1 MHTFLFKYLVFG
13 PISSRRLG
21 RSLGLNILPKE
32 HKLCNFDCVYC
43 ECGEDHEKHQNVKFP
58 TVEDIIE
65 ELLLKCQMLND
76 RGIEIDTIS
85 FAGNG
90 EPTLH
95 PDFEEIMYSVKTV
108 RDLLLPKA
116 KIAVL
121 NNATLLHKRQ
131 VKNALDIA
139 DYSICKLDA
148 GDEKSFHLINRPL
161 GNLSYQKVKENLM
174 NYGNKL
180 IIQSLFFKGKN
191 ENEVLGNFNDE
202 EIEKYLKEVARI
214 KPESVMLYSL
224 DRTTAIPD
232 LEAVS
237 IPQLKTI
244 AQRLNQL
251 GITATVA

>member
-43 ECGEDHEKHQNVKFP
+43 ECGEDHQKHQNVQFP
-58 TVEDIIE
+58 TVEEILE

-76 RGIEIDTIS
+76 RDIKIDTIS

-95 PDFEEIMYSVKTV
+95 PDFEEIMYAVKTV
-108 RDLLLPKA
+108 RDLLLPDA

-121 NNATLLHKRQ
+121 NNSTMLHKRQ
-131 VKNALDIA
+131 VRKALEIA

-148 GDEKSFHLINRPL
+148 GDESTFYSINRPL
-161 GNLSYQKVKENLM
+161 GNLTYQKVKDNLR
-174 NYGNKL
+174 NYGNK
-180 IIQSLFFKGKN
+180 IILQSLFFKGKN
-191 ENEVLGNFNDE
+191 EQEQLGNYNDQE
-202 EIEKYLKEVARI
+202 VEKYLSLVESI

-244 AQRLNQL
+244 AERLNHL